1 MLWDNESATFH
12 WRGAPKSTSA
22 SRSKPSP
29 LPVNKVRRYLNHV
42 AKGLQYLHANGVIH
56 RDIKPENLLTNER
69 DFCVI
74 SDFGVAHKFTPEDA
88 PQGLMSDTAGTYS
101 FLAPEVCA
109 GGEYDAYKVRAHMWR
124 CLLPR
129 HISWRACCATTL
141 TTNNWRGAG
150 HQVDVWA
157 LGVTVFAW
165 TFGKLPFFDD
175 RGMQPLFDAIMTQDL
190 EFPSGA
196 IADTMPPGLRDVMT
210 AMLHKD
216 PAKRPTASQVLEHPW
231 VASYEDL
238 AGKALDAELAA
249 RKGKTSS
256 SGAAAGAKLQTS

>member
-1 MLWDNESATFH
+1 MPPHSQ
-12 WRGAPKSTSA
+12 P
-22 SRSKPSP
+22 
-29 LPVNKVRRYLNHV
+29 
-42 AKGLQYLHANGVIH
+42 
-56 RDIKPENLLTNER
+56 
-69 DFCVI
+69 
-74 SDFGVAHKFTPEDA
+74 
-88 PQGLMSDTAGTYS
+88 
-101 FLAPEVCA
+101 
-109 GGEYDAYKVRAHMWR
+109 
-124 CLLPR
+124 
-129 HISWRACCATTL
+129 TTGI
-141 TTNNWRGAG
+141 GAG

-249 RKGKTSS
+249 RKGKTGT